1 MKSSFSVGRDW
12 SVVLRDSMSLC
23 MCFSLFR
30 TSSRYCF
37 SWSCFWSNLL
47 ERQEIAARR
56 LVVFSSLCL
65 DGWEARR
72 WSRKTWKSMMMMM
85 VMSHWMRLS
94 NDGEDVMLIV
104 DVAQDQPKY
113 VMKRVS
119 IVYDGDGSNESD
131 GSDVC
136 VMRKRLQIVKDED
149 L

>member
-1 MKSSFSVGRDW
+1 
-12 SVVLRDSMSLC
+12 
-23 MCFSLFR
+23 
-30 TSSRYCF
+30 
-37 SWSCFWSNLL
+37 
-47 ERQEIAARR
+47 
-56 LVVFSSLCL
+56 
-65 DGWEARR
+65 
-72 WSRKTWKSMMMMM
+72 MMMMM

-136 VMRKRLQIVKDED
+136 VMRKRLQIVKDEA